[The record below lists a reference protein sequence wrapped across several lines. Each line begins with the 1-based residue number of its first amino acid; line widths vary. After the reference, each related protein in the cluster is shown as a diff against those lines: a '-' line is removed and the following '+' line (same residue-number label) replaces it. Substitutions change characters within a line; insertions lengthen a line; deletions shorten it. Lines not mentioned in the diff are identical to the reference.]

1 MQEKIDILKERL
13 DNVSSI
19 LGEGEILVSK
29 IKNKKTTGAAS
40 VSFDTITDAVNQLNG
55 SLPDSGHVI
64 VKEALRKSNIIYI

>member
-13 DNVSSI
+13 DNISSI

-29 IKNKKTTGAAS
+29 IKNKKSNSATT
-40 VSFDTITDAVNQLNG
+40 VSYDNITDAVNQLNG

-64 VKEALRKSNIIYI
+64 VKEALRKSNTIYT